1 MQVARQ
7 ERLPQREQ
15 RMRGQKKIKK
25 IEKSS

>member
-7 ERLPQREQ
+7 ERLPQEEQ
-15 RMRGQKKIKK
+15 QMRGQKKIKK